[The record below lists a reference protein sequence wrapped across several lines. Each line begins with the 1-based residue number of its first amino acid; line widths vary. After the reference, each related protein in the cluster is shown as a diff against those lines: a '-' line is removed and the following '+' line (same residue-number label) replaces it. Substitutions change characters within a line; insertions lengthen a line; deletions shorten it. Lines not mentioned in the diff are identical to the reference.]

1 MSQSRYGHR
10 HHRLNADE
18 TPTVFALV
26 YRELWRLYEI
36 RGDPVA
42 AGELVKVFH
51 RFMTN
56 KVGPPAYPK
65 VWEEDEDGAA
75 VFNWNLLYAHLVE
88 WSTYMEAP
96 DNVTI
101 LREVPE
107 SG

>member
-1 MSQSRYGHR
+1 MSQYGHR

-26 YRELWRLYEI
+26 YRELWRLYES
-36 RGDPVA
+36 RGDPEA

-56 KVGPPAYPK
+56 KVGPPCYPK
-65 VWEEDEDGAA
+65 VWEEDEEGRP

-88 WSTYMEAP
+88 WSTYMETP
-96 DNVTI
+96 DNVTLI
-101 LREVPE
+101 EE
-107 SG
+107 AEA

>member
-1 MSQSRYGHR
+1 MSQYGHR
-10 HHRLNADE
+10 HHRLNSDE

-36 RGDPVA
+36 RGDPEA

-56 KVGPPAYPK
+56 KVGPPAYPR
-65 VWEEDEDGAA
+65 VWGVDDEGART
-75 VFNWNLLYAHLVE
+75 FNWGLLHVCLVE
-88 WSTYMEAP
+88 WSLVMEAP

-101 LREVPE
+101 FREVAE